1 MLNWYDLEN
10 RADVVTEELAMAEVT
25 ARHME
30 EAGFDEESEAGTFRR
45 MLASAF
51 VSIGTKL
58 DRDVLEPTRAA

>member
-10 RADVVTEELAMAEVT
+10 RADVVTDELAMAEVT

-30 EAGFDEESEAGTFRR
+30 AAGYDEDNEAGTFRR